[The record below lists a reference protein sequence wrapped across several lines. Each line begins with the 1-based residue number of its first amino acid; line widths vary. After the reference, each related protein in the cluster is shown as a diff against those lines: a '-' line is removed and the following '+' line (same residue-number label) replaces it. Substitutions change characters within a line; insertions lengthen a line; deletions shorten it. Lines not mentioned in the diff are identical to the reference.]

1 VAGSSQFCLALEQ
14 DSPYRAHQLAE
25 GLTAPLQ
32 DSGNGIKSIY
42 LTVSPPALAV
52 VLIGKEASIL
62 KDRSAASMLPRRGQ
76 VYSSSGSWKLKRNA
90 QSQALRIPGAG
101 MSVII
106 RI

>member
-14 DSPYRAHQLAE
+14 DSSYRAHQLAE
-25 GLTAPLQ
+25 APLQ